1 MKNIKIYVFSLILLI
16 SSSFDVLAKQ
26 VNQNNSSDLSVEADI
41 SLEWFEK
48 EKYYL
53 AKGNVILKKD
63 GLTLKANIVRANY
76 EIENGENVLKNL
88 IAKENV
94 IVTKDNT
101 RATGQFMTYD
111 VEKKIAV
118 ISGSFQTFTSP
129 NGYVESKKIIIFD
142 DLKNKAEAIDNVK
155 IILSNES
162 VIYADNVKADF
173 TAKDKSLQK
182 AIAKGNVIIENKDKG
197 KKSKADIGIYNSS
210 DEIIRLSGN
219 VTIINQNSKISGSKG
234 ITNLKTGVSNIIGDP
249 KKKKRVK
256 GIFTPVKKLN
266 KGVKIE

>member
-16 SSSFDVLAKQ
+16 SSSFNVLAKQ

-76 EIENGENVLKNL
+76 DVQNGENVLKNL

-94 IVTKDNT
+94 ILTKDKSK
-101 RATGQFMTYD
+101 ATGQFMNYD
-111 VEKKIAV
+111 V
-118 ISGSFQTFTSP
+118 
-129 NGYVESKKIIIFD
+129 SKKIIIMSGPFQTFSSPSGKVESKKVIMFD
-142 DLKNKAEAIDNVK
+142 DLKNKAEANGSVK
-155 IILSNES
+155 IILSNKS
-162 VIYADNVKADF
+162 IIYADNVKADF
-173 TAKDKSLQK
+173 SMNDKSLEK
-182 AIAKGNVIIENKDKG
+182 AVAKGNVIISNKDKG

-210 DEIIRLSGN
+210 DGIIRLSGN
-219 VTIINQNSKISGSKG
+219 VTIINQNSIINGSKG
-234 ITNLKTGVSNIIGDP
+234 ITNLKTGKSNIIGDP

-256 GIFTPVKKLN
+256 GVFSPVKKLN
-266 KGVKIE
+266 KGDNIE

>member
-1 MKNIKIYVFSLILLI
+1 MPKKIFILLLILLAC
-16 SSSFDVLAKQ
+16 SSLKVLAQQGKKQ
-26 VNQNNSSDLSVEADI
+26 NGSELTVEADT

-63 GLTLKANIVRANY
+63 GLTLKADMVRANY
-76 EIENGENVLKNL
+76 ALENGENVLKNL

-94 IVTKDNT
+94 VLTKDKSE
-101 RATGQFMTYD
+101 ATGQFMNYD
-111 VEKKIAV
+111 VSKKIII
-118 ISGSFQTFTSP
+118 ISGPFQTFSSP
-129 NGYVESKKIIIFD
+129 SGYVESKKIIMFD
-142 DLKNKAEAIDNVK
+142 DLKNKAEANGSVK
-155 IILSNES
+155 IILSNKS
-162 VIYADNVKADF
+162 IIYANNVKADF
-173 TAKDKSLQK
+173 NAKDKSLKK

-197 KKSKADIGIYNSS
+197 KKSKADMGIYNSS

-219 VTIINQNSKISGSKG
+219 VTIINQNSIINGSKG
-234 ITNLKTGVSNIIGDP
+234 ITDLKSGKSNIIGDP

-256 GIFTPVKKLN
+256 GIFSPVKKMN